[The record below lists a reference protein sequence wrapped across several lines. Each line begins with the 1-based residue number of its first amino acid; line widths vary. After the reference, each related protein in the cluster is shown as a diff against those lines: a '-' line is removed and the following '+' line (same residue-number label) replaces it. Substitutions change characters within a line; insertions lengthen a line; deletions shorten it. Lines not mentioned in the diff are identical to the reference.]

1 MVDTFFFYFWPE
13 ISCGNKK
20 KCISYIFFYFSFEKK
35 FYIMVFGCWWLAG
48 LMECIEAVENFL
60 FGYWGLEL
68 TEVLGIELSGYW
80 VLELSGYWSLE
91 LSGYR
96 DLELSGY
103 CDVETSGNGGLEPS
117 EICDPEWSGYWG
129 LESNGYWGSGLP
141 LSLELSKCWE
151 PALSMNWGLQGD
163 HFKMGHPCFREHNLS

>member
-1 MVDTFFFYFWPE
+1 MYFMYLFP
-13 ISCGNKK
+13 IK
-20 KCISYIFFYFSFEKK
+20 KK

-80 VLELSGYWSLE
+80 GLELSRYWGLA
-91 LSGYR
+91 LSGYL

-163 HFKMGHPCFREHNLS
+163 HFKMGQPCFNEHNLS